1 MKVSSQLDVTLI
13 SLPIYQCLPG
23 LTLPFTST
31 DRQQSE
37 LIYNAWKSQQPIVVV
52 PQLNTTCS
60 GGIGCLVEVAALD
73 EQESQAVKGL
83 FRSLQ
88 RVELLSLNA
97 QESTARVNVLVDV
110 YPESPHRDRVAR
122 RRELVAAFFSRFP
135 QYAQQPLYLSLLERE
150 FTYGALCDMLAFGC
164 QLNQDDYLDVLSELN
179 VDLRSDLVLKL
190 LTQASKQPAGSCF
203 PPLFSFN

>member
-1 MKVSSQLDVTLI
+1 MKVSSQLDVTLV
-13 SLPIYQCLPG
+13 SLPEYQCLPG
-23 LTLPFTST
+23 LTLPFTTT

-52 PQLNTTCS
+52 PQLKTTCS
-60 GGIGCLVEVAALD
+60 GEIGCLVEVAALD

-88 RVELLSLNA
+88 RVELPSLNA
-97 QESTARVNVLVDV
+97 QKSRAQVNILVDI
-110 YPESPHRDRVAR
+110 YPESPHQDRVVR

-150 FTYGALCDMLAFGC
+150 FTFGALCDMLAFGC
-164 QLNQDDYLDVLSELN
+164 QLNQDDYLAVLTELN

-190 LTQASKQPAGSCF
+190 LNQAPQQAVGSWF
-203 PPLFSFN
+203 PPPFSDN